1 MAEQMMEQM
10 KQMMQQQIGM
20 SDEDF
25 QTFISRPG
33 ASERLARFPELMKYK
48 IVAEVIEAKY
58 CTAGLQVG
66 QKYVFS
72 AMPAMLLPEESDC
85 PLCIRAL
92 GPLAN
97 LMMGFWDRIME
108 GVDPNQGMWQMAEC
122 LDPGIDGGGL
132 GHVVFRVYAQETASG

>member
-1 MAEQMMEQM
+1 MVEEM
-10 KQMMQQQIGM
+10 KQMMQQAVGI

-25 QTFISRPG
+25 QTLISAPG
-33 ASERLARFPELMKYK
+33 ASKMLGRFPELMKYK

-58 CTAGLQVG
+58 CSAGLKPG

-85 PLCIRAL
+85 PLRLRAL
-92 GPLAN
+92 GPIAPLI
-97 LMMGFWDRIME
+97 MGFWDRIVE

-122 LDPGIDGGGL
+122 LDPGIGRGGL
-132 GHVVFRVYAQETASG
+132 GHVVFRVYAQETASE

>member
-1 MAEQMMEQM
+1 MAEQMIEQI
-10 KQMMQQQIGM
+10 KQMMQQAVGI

-25 QTFISRPG
+25 QTWISAPVTSKMAG
-33 ASERLARFPELMKYK
+33 KSAELMKYK

-58 CTAGLQVG
+58 CFAGLKPG

-122 LDPGIDGGGL
+122 LDPGIGRGGL
-132 GHVVFRVYAQETASG
+132 GHVVFRVYAQEIASG

>member
-1 MAEQMMEQM
+1 MVEEM
-10 KQMMQQQIGM
+10 KQMMQQAVGIT
-20 SDEDF
+20 DEDF
-25 QTFISRPG
+25 QTLISSG
-33 ASERLARFPELMKYK
+33 ASKMLERSAELMKYK
-48 IVAEVIEAKY
+48 IVAEVTEAKY
-58 CTAGLQVG
+58 CFAGLKPG
-66 QKYVFS
+66 QKYVFN

-97 LMMGFWDRIME
+97 LMMGFWDRIIE

-122 LDPGIDGGGL
+122 LDPGIGRGGL